1 MPLPQNNLYL
11 NRERMVQL
19 DNFVMM
25 RWEAEATVVP
35 AESRFQQ
42 KQFFQLYFHFSAF
55 SFNTNVQYLVHF
67 FHSSHFG
74 FFAPGEIDIVESLQ
88 ETELYQEDFI
98 GDIYKTLLVIFS
110 RLLLA
115 ILSFPTHLDKNT

>member
-1 MPLPQNNLYL
+1 
-11 NRERMVQL
+11 MVQL

-35 AESRFQQ
+35 AESRFSANTI
-42 KQFFQLYFHFSAF
+42 FSTSLFF
-55 SFNTNVQYLVHF
+55 SFFLLIQMSNITFTF

-74 FFAPGEIDIVESLQ
+74 FFAPGEIDVVQSLQ

-98 GDIYKTLLVIFS
+98 GDIHKTLSMILTLSLIFS
-110 RLLLA
+110 RLFLA
-115 ILSFPTHLDKNT
+115 ILSFFNHLDTKQIKDTQSN